1 LTAAALL
8 VALILAAPPKAAGPT
23 CAPPAPTRVD
33 SPSVYATAVVDALGW
48 INRATSRMPSDGPRT
63 VPQVQAIFAKTRDDL
78 ACASRH
84 VSPFVKAGSEPIR
97 ESATAL
103 VATCG
108 RLREA
113 TGAMSAALP
122 STDEG
127 PMDVAVREKD
137 QAWLEFLKVAGLSSG
152 VLVEFR
158 DEKATGRLL
167 VTAAERQSLKS
178 RLEKEFGKSIRGGRN
193 DGQDPLTTVAAFWY
207 ELLANPDFRSMDD
220 R

>member
-8 VALILAAPPKAAGPT
+8 VALIVAAPPKAAGPA
-23 CAPPAPTRVD
+23 CAPPAPARLD
-33 SPSVYATAVVDALGW
+33 SPSVYAAAVVDALGW
-48 INRATSRMPSDGPRT
+48 TRRGTSHMPSDGPRT
-63 VPQVQAIFAKTRDDL
+63 VPQVQAIFARTRDDF
-78 ACASRH
+78 ACAGRY
-84 VSPFVKAGSEPIR
+84 VSPFATSGSAPIR

-108 RLREA
+108 RLQEA

-122 STDEG
+122 STDDG
-127 PMDVAVREKD
+127 PMEEAVRQKD

-158 DEKATGRLL
+158 DDKATGRLL
-167 VTAAERQSLKS
+167 VTAAERVSLKS
-178 RLEKEFGKSIRGGRN
+178 RLEKEFGKSIRGGRK

-220 R
+220 G